1 MSQTAILADLS
12 PGRRQLAFSIL
23 LIGSLIPSVNMFIV
37 TIALPSIRESL
48 GASESQ
54 TSLIIT
60 GYSSAFSVCLI
71 TGGRLADLFGRRLIY
86 MIGIAGFTI
95 GSLCAGLAPSPV
107 FLVIGRIVQGI
118 FGALMVPPVL
128 ASLRALFKGE
138 DIPWALN
145 VYGTGVGVAVAGGQ
159 LLGGVLIAADVAGLG
174 WRAPFLINV
183 PIGLALI
190 GLALAFVPESGG
202 SEKPRLDI
210 IGVILLSTAL
220 GCFVVG
226 LSLGRE
232 SGWPP
237 WVIGMIAASPLLLT
251 LFFVYEERIAREG
264 GMPLIDPALLR
275 IKSFSRGLIVA
286 TLFFFTMPFYI
297 FFSIYLQAG
306 LGEGALAAGLAV
318 LPYGVANFLGPLSV
332 RRASPRLRRRL
343 FGLGMALQ
351 IIVGYAG
358 VGLCAWTQTSGVPLF
373 LALFAGGFG
382 QGVAMPEMIHT
393 ILGDVPPAH
402 TGLAAGAMNSTL
414 QIGAAI
420 SVAAIGSLFFVVL
433 GGGSG
438 AVAYGHALGI
448 TMAAVCVMLTGSM
461 VLGIWNQTHRG
472 SVSRA

>member
-1 MSQTAILADLS
+1 MSQSAILIDLS
-12 PGRRQLAFSIL
+12 PARRRLAFFVL
-23 LIGSLIPSVNMFIV
+23 LIGSLIPSLNMFIV
-37 TIALPSIRESL
+37 TIALSSIRTAL

-54 TSLIIT
+54 TSLIVT
-60 GYSSAFSVCLI
+60 GYSAAFSVCLI
-71 TGGRLADLFGRRLIY
+71 TGGRLADLYGRRLIY
-86 MIGIAGFTI
+86 IVGVAGFTL
-95 GSLCAGLAPSPV
+95 GSLSAGLAPNPV
-107 FLVIGRIVQGI
+107 FLVIGRITQGI
-118 FGALMVPPVL
+118 FGAAMVPPVL
-128 ASLRALFKGE
+128 AALRTLFTEKEIPRALN
-138 DIPWALN
+138 I
-145 VYGTGVGVAVAGGQ
+145 YGTGVGVAVAGGQ
-159 LLGGVLIAADVAGLG
+159 LLGGVLIAADIFGLG

-183 PIGLALI
+183 PIGLVLI
-190 GLALAFVPESGG
+190 GLALVLVPESGG

-210 IGVILLSTAL
+210 LGVILLSTAL

-232 SGWPP
+232 RGWPL
-237 WVIGMIAASPLLLT
+237 WVLGMIAASPVLLV
-251 LFFVYEERIAREG
+251 LFFTVERRIAREG

-332 RRASPRLRRRL
+332 ARAPPGLRRWL
-343 FGLGMALQ
+343 FGLGMGLQ

-358 VGLCAWTQTSGVPLF
+358 VGLCAWTQTGGVPLF

-382 QGVAMPEMIHT
+382 QGIAMPEMIHT

-420 SVAAIGSLFFVVL
+420 SVASIGSLFFVIL

-438 AVAYGHALGI
+438 AEAYGHALGI
-448 TMAAVCVMLTGSM
+448 TMAAICVMLTGSM
-461 VLGIWNQTHRG
+461 LLGIWNQAR
-472 SVSRA
+472 R